1 MFMNTNGCTAPPQE
15 VGPTRHEFHLS
26 LHVFEH
32 TAGGRDPRY
41 TVSVWDATLC
51 PPGLRALCHARP
63 IADAIIAIAGEF
75 SASGQ
80 RKEEALR
87 FPRWSVISKLVE
99 RLRKRNDPDS
109 ESAADEIAELFG
121 RWHNTAGDLESAR
134 DRLTRLG
141 SLLEEAAVKAD
152 GFVGNGP
159 GSRSVILPE
168 TVWSKLLASY
178 RHKQE
183 GCAVYHELQ
192 MLRELAGITA
202 DTLRTVENWL
212 GNAGT
217 REGAMDALWR
227 LARILQSLGYNLPI
241 ENLRWR
247 GQLVRALEEAGLG
260 LGSDDAIR
268 LRRPDDK
275 YWEPATGALL
285 KTVLE
290 TFFRAS

>member
-1 MFMNTNGCTAPPQE
+1 MNTNGCTAPE
-15 VGPTRHEFHLS
+15 VERTSRDFHLS

-32 TAGGRDPRY
+32 AAGGREPRY
-41 TVSVWDATLC
+41 TVSVWDATLS
-51 PPGLRALCHARP
+51 PPGLRALCHVRP
-63 IADAIIAIAGEF
+63 VSDAIVAIAGEF
-75 SASGQ
+75 AASSQ
-80 RKEEALR
+80 RQEEAHR
-87 FPRWSVISKLVE
+87 VPRWALISKLIE
-99 RLRKRNDPDS
+99 RLRKRKDPDS
-109 ESAADEIAELFG
+109 KTAADEIAELFG

-141 SLLEEAAVKAD
+141 ALLEEAGYKAH
-152 GFVGNGP
+152 GVVGDGP
-159 GSRSVILPE
+159 GTRSVILPE
-168 TVWSKLLASY
+168 TLWSKLLASY
-178 RHKQE
+178 RHQQE

-192 MLRELAGITA
+192 LLRELAGITA
-202 DTLRTVENWL
+202 DTVRTVENWL

-227 LARILQSLGYNLPI
+227 LARILQSLGYELPI

-247 GQLVRALEEAGLG
+247 GQLSRALEEAGLG

-275 YWEPATGALL
+275 YWGPATGALL

-290 TFFRAS
+290 ASFQAS